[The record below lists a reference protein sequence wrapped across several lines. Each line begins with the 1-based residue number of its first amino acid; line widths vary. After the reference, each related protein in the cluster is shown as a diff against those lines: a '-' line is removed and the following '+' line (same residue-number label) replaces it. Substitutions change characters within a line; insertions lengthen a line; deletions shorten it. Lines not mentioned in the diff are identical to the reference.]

1 MKLLLVMVLFAN
13 MGFLYPTYTLFLLSR
28 GLNLTEILTLESVL
42 ALGIMLWEVPS
53 SVLADRWGRKKLIVL
68 ARLLDLVSMIPMF
81 WVRGF
86 LPFAALYALS
96 GLAIA
101 SQSGAMEA
109 YLYEILPDRSTMT
122 RSLGYLRGAM
132 FAAMLV
138 GSVVGGIIVAVDP
151 VNGYNLCIGLALVTL
166 SLSALAAGRLPMD
179 APKASLQRASLG
191 SVFQTGLK
199 AVFGSRQVLVLAILS
214 ITMVGFSEKHYLW
227 QPYLKELGLS
237 IRWFGLV
244 AVGITAISLVGSLMA
259 GWTTRRWKPA
269 RVIIVTGGLSV
280 FMFGLLVVIQRPL
293 WGVIVLWI
301 LFLLPALF
309 EPIFTS
315 LINEHFPDEARATA
329 LSGVSWLTSTTHMIL
344 RPGVGYLADR
354 NILNPFRLDFVVV
367 GVSVLSLVFFQKTLA
382 KGRTTSS
389 SPGDGRDSGPRPQP
403 PPAR

>member
-1 MKLLLVMVLFAN
+1 MVLFAN

-28 GLNLTEILTLESVL
+28 NLNLTEILTLESVL

-86 LPFAALYALS
+86 LPFAVLYALS

-101 SQSGAMEA
+101 SQSGALEA
-109 YLYEILPDRSTMT
+109 YLYEILPDRSGMT

-132 FAAMLV
+132 FAAMLI
-138 GSVVGGIIVAVDP
+138 GSVVGGMIVAVDP
-151 VNGYNLCIGLALVTL
+151 VNGYTICIGLAIITL
-166 SLSALAAGRLPMD
+166 SFSVVAAAYLPAD
-179 APKASLQRASLG
+179 TPKASQQRASL
-191 SVFQTGLK
+191 SIVFKTGLR
-199 AVFGSRQVLVLAILS
+199 AVFGSRQVLILAILS
-214 ITMVGFSEKHYLW
+214 ISMVGFSEKHYLW
-227 QPYLKELGLS
+227 QPYLKSLGLS

-259 GWTTRRWKPA
+259 GWTARRWKPL
-269 RVIIVTGGLSV
+269 RVIVLAGGLSV

-329 LSGVSWLTSTTHMIL
+329 LSGVSWLSSTTHMIL
-344 RPGVGYLADR
+344 RPGIGYLADR
-354 NILNPFRLDFVVV
+354 NILNPFRLDVVVV
-367 GVSVLSLVFFQKTLA
+367 GLSTLA
-382 KGRTTSS
+382 VLLVSKTVVKIK
-389 SPGDGRDSGPRPQP
+389 PREPKI
-403 PPAR
+403 

>member
-1 MKLLLVMVLFAN
+1 MPLLLAMVLFAN

-28 GLNLTEILTLESVL
+28 NLNLTEILTLESVL

-86 LPFAALYALS
+86 LPFAVLYALS

-101 SQSGAMEA
+101 SQSGALEA
-109 YLYEILPDRSTMT
+109 YLYEILPDRSGMT

-132 FAAMLV
+132 FAAMLI
-138 GSVVGGIIVAVDP
+138 GSVVGGMIVAVDP
-151 VNGYNLCIGLALVTL
+151 VNGYTICIGLAIITL
-166 SLSALAAGRLPMD
+166 SFSVVAAAYLPAD
-179 APKASLQRASLG
+179 TPKASQQRASL
-191 SVFQTGLK
+191 SIVFKTGLR
-199 AVFGSRQVLVLAILS
+199 AVFGSRQVLILAILS
-214 ITMVGFSEKHYLW
+214 ISMVGFSEKHYLW
-227 QPYLKELGLS
+227 QPYLKSLGLS

-259 GWTTRRWKPA
+259 GWTARRWKPL
-269 RVIIVTGGLSV
+269 RVIILTGGLSV

-293 WGVIVLWI
+293 WGVLVLWI

-329 LSGVSWLTSTTHMIL
+329 LSGVSWLSSTTHMIL

-354 NILNPFRLDFVVV
+354 NILNPFRLDVVVV
-367 GVSVLSLVFFQKTLA
+367 GLSTLTILLLRKTFI
-382 KGRTTSS
+382 KMK
-389 SPGDGRDSGPRPQP
+389 PGESKIF
-403 PPAR
+403 